1 MARINI
7 KVNTKG
13 KLAGMG
19 ERVLEGVRDAVQTSA
34 LSAESNAKRLA
45 PVSNKRGGGN
55 LRSGIGHKIDADGLG
70 AEIRSTAAYSAYVEY
85 NTRAHII
92 RPKKAKVLKF
102 EKGGQTI
109 FAKEVRHP
117 GTTEQPF
124 MRPAL
129 REEKPHFIK
138 DIRGAVRRA
147 KR

>member
-1 MARINI
+1 MGRINI
-7 KVNTKG
+7 KVSTKG
-13 KLAGMG
+13 KLAGLG
-19 ERVLEGVRDAVQTSA
+19 ERVVDEARTAVQTAA
-34 LSAESNAKRLA
+34 LSVESNAKRRA

-55 LRSGIGHKIDADGLG
+55 LRSGIGHEIDADGLG

-92 RPKKAKVLKF
+92 RPKTAKALKF
-102 EKGGQTI
+102 EKGGETI
-109 FAKEVRHP
+109 FAKVVRHP

-129 REEKPHFIK
+129 REERPHFVK
-138 DIRGAVRRA
+138 DLAGAVRRA